1 MDKPSVTIEL
11 KNLLLSKVAQLG
23 GTATTND
30 LLPVIAKWKEK
41 AWSDTVRWA
50 LIRMN
55 EEGWLDCPFGKINGG
70 NTKDRRDWLQTNR
83 PKQKLKQQIWKI
95 TASGYQRLNE
105 AWMESAIITE
115 EIREVKNIVEGTVR
129 TITVN
134 SYERNPE
141 ARRKCI
147 EHHGYTCTACGF
159 DFSRVYGAIGFGYI
173 HVHHLKPL
181 AEIKAQYQI
190 NPIEDLKPVCPN
202 CHAMLHKKNPPFS
215 IEELQQIINKNKLHE
230 C

>member
-1 MDKPSVTIEL
+1 EL
-11 KNLLLSKVAQLG
+11 KNLLLSKIVQLG
-23 GTATTND
+23 GTATTDD
-30 LLPVIAKWKEK
+30 LLPVIARWREK

-115 EIREVKNIVEGTVR
+115 EIREVKNIVEGTVI

-147 EHHGYTCTACGF
+147 EYHGYTCTACGF

-190 NPIEDLKPVCPN
+190 NPIE
-202 CHAMLHKKNPPFS
+202 
-215 IEELQQIINKNKLHE
+215 
-230 C
+230 